1 MSTDEEWDHH
11 QNPNPFEA
19 FVTLPWFIRYDN
31 ERLVRKKEVGR
42 RGVGILGED
51 SRQLVH
57 VHFTETVSSSQGD
70 SVAIIPLCVEMP
82 KNADPHKGLKP
93 MRGGV
98 KSFTTICFRAMFL
111 TSREE
116 DRGMSDREDVADPGS
131 AWWVE
136 RPST

>member
-1 MSTDEEWDHH
+1 MSTDEEWEQH

-19 FVTLPWFIRYDN
+19 FVTLPWFIRLDN
-31 ERLVRKKEVGR
+31 ERLKRKKKVGR
-42 RGVGILGED
+42 SGVGILGED

-70 SVAIIPLCVEMP
+70 SVAIIPLCVETP

-93 MRGGV
+93 KMRGR
-98 KSFTTICFRAMFL
+98 KSFTTICFRAMF
-111 TSREE
+111 SRSHGEE
-116 DRGMSDREDVADPGS
+116 RGKSDREDVADPGS

-136 RPST
+136 RPSI